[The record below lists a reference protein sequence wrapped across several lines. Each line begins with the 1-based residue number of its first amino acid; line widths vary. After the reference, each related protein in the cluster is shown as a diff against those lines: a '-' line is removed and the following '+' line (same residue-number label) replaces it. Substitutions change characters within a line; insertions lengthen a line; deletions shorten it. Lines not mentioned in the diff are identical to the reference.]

1 MIGTT
6 VSHYRILSALG
17 GGGMGI
23 VYEAEDLNLRRHVAL
38 KFLPEE
44 LEKDPA
50 ARERFQRE
58 AFAASSLNH
67 PNICTIYE
75 IDEKNGRHFI
85 AMELLEGK
93 TLKHM
98 IQRRPLDIEQIVDLG
113 VQLADALDAAHSR
126 GIVHRD
132 IKPANIFVTQR
143 GHAKILDFGLAKL
156 TAQPRSA
163 QILALASDFTTT
175 KETAPVPEEQLTS
188 PGTAMGTVA
197 YMSPEQARGKELD
210 ARTDLFSFGAVLY
223 EMATGALPFRGETS
237 AVIFDAIL
245 NRAPVAPVR
254 LNPEVPRK
262 LEEIINKALEKDR
275 ELRCQSAAELR
286 GDLKRLARQ
295 LSSGKTIVITAV
307 EDQADEAAL
316 SSSMAMNPTAP
327 MMVAPPS
334 TPSTPAASSTPQ
346 IAAAVPEPW
355 WRTKTAMGT
364 AVLILLVLLAAAV
377 SAEYFLWPHTPPP
390 KVPEVAVTKTAVV
403 LPPANPLEV
412 KQRDAM
418 VAAEKLV
425 AANDLEKARQ
435 TVLDA
440 ENLNGPLTPTLHS
453 MRGQIEES
461 MRNAQLRQLRQH
473 EAQLWQQAVGNIGA
487 KQFAQAEAELRQ
499 VQALPD
505 GGVHREDAQRYL
517 TEVIPKLKQQGKQL
531 TEARQSLKKGDIES
545 ARKFSAQLQQSGGD
559 ASELNGEIEKS
570 EGDRL
575 SQLES
580 QFNQLKQG
588 DDDSSVQ
595 QLKALQPKFQA
606 LVNSGG
612 PKSAEAQSYVN
623 SIQSSISDIQAR
635 AQSQRFGLAFQAAS
649 RKCQQVLA
657 GTDKSGLASARE
669 SMQSF
674 TQNGPHADEAQKCVG
689 DITAKLNALNQ
700 PPAAV
705 LPPPP
710 AKRETQGT
718 RAADETAV
726 RTVVQTFFRA
736 FEERNPDEL
745 RQVWPTIPQ
754 KTYDGYKRSFADASV
769 ITMQIVNQTV
779 NVSPDGATA
788 TVSAES
794 QQQYTSKAGKTAKK
808 SEASWKFQL
817 VKKNGVWMLTDVR

>member
-17 GGGMGI
+17 GGGMGV
-23 VYEAEDLNLRRHVAL
+23 VYEAEDLKLRRHVAL

-67 PNICTIYE
+67 PNICTIHE
-75 IDEKNGRHFI
+75 IDEQNGRHFI

-98 IQRRPLDIEQIVDLG
+98 IQGRPLDIEQIVDLG
-113 VQLADALDAAHSR
+113 VQLADALDASHSR

-163 QILALASDFTTT
+163 QILELVSDSTTT
-175 KETAPVPEEQLTS
+175 RETAPVPEEQLTS

-254 LNPEVPRK
+254 LNPDVPPK

-307 EDQADEAAL
+307 EDRADAAAP
-316 SSSMAMNPTAP
+316 SSSTAVNSTAP
-327 MMVAPPS
+327 MMVAPPL

-355 WRTKTAMGT
+355 WRTKTALGA

-377 SAEYFLWPHTPPP
+377 AARYFLWPHTQPP
-390 KVPEVAVTKTAVV
+390 KAPEVAATKTAVV
-403 LPPANPLEV
+403 LAPANPLEV

-418 VAAEKLV
+418 VAAEKFV

-461 MRNAQLRQLRQH
+461 MRNGQLRQLRQH

-575 SQLES
+575 SQLEG
-580 QFNQLKQG
+580 QFNQLKHG

-635 AQSQRFGLAFQAAS
+635 AQSQRFELAFQAAS

-705 LPPPP
+705 LPPSP

-718 RAADETAV
+718 TAADETAV
-726 RTVVQTFFRA
+726 RTVVQSFFRA

-808 SEASWKFQL
+808 SEASWKFQM

>member
-6 VSHYRILSALG
+6 VSHYHILSALG
-17 GGGMGI
+17 GGGMGV
-23 VYEAEDLNLRRHVAL
+23 VYEAEDLKLRRHVAL

-44 LEKDPA
+44 LKKDPA

-67 PNICTIYE
+67 PNICTIHE

-98 IQRRPLDIEQIVDLG
+98 IQGRPLDIEQIVDLG

-163 QILALASDFTTT
+163 QILALASDSTTT

-254 LNPEVPRK
+254 LNPDVPPK

-307 EDQADEAAL
+307 EDRADAAAP
-316 SSSMAMNPTAP
+316 SSSMAVNPTAP
-327 MMVAPPS
+327 S
-334 TPSTPAASSTPQ
+334 TSAASSTSQ
-346 IAAAVPEPW
+346 IAADVPEPW
-355 WRTKTAMGT
+355 WRTKTAMGA

-377 SAEYFLWPHTPPP
+377 AAGYFLWPHTPPP
-390 KVPEVAVTKTAVV
+390 KAPEVAATKTAAV

-440 ENLNGPLTPTLHS
+440 ENLNGPLTPALHS

-531 TEARQSLKKGDIES
+531 TEARQSLKTG
-545 ARKFSAQLQQSGGD
+545 
-559 ASELNGEIEKS
+559 
-570 EGDRL
+570 
-575 SQLES
+575 
-580 QFNQLKQG
+580 
-588 DDDSSVQ
+588 
-595 QLKALQPKFQA
+595 
-606 LVNSGG
+606 
-612 PKSAEAQSYVN
+612 
-623 SIQSSISDIQAR
+623 
-635 AQSQRFGLAFQAAS
+635 
-649 RKCQQVLA
+649 
-657 GTDKSGLASARE
+657 
-669 SMQSF
+669 
-674 TQNGPHADEAQKCVG
+674 
-689 DITAKLNALNQ
+689 
-700 PPAAV
+700 
-705 LPPPP
+705 
-710 AKRETQGT
+710 
-718 RAADETAV
+718 
-726 RTVVQTFFRA
+726 
-736 FEERNPDEL
+736 
-745 RQVWPTIPQ
+745 
-754 KTYDGYKRSFADASV
+754 
-769 ITMQIVNQTV
+769 
-779 NVSPDGATA
+779 
-788 TVSAES
+788 
-794 QQQYTSKAGKTAKK
+794 
-808 SEASWKFQL
+808 
-817 VKKNGVWMLTDVR
+817 

>member
-1 MIGTT
+1 
-6 VSHYRILSALG
+6 
-17 GGGMGI
+17 
-23 VYEAEDLNLRRHVAL
+23 VYEAEDLKLRRHVAL

-67 PNICTIYE
+67 PNICTIHE
-75 IDEKNGRHFI
+75 IDEQNGRHFI

-98 IQRRPLDIEQIVDLG
+98 IQGRPLDIEQIVDLG
-113 VQLADALDAAHSR
+113 VQLADALDASHSR

-163 QILALASDFTTT
+163 QILALASDSTTT

-223 EMATGALPFRGETS
+223 EMATGALPFRGETF

-254 LNPEVPRK
+254 LNPNVPPK

-295 LSSGKTIVITAV
+295 LSSGKTIVIKAV
-307 EDQADEAAL
+307 EDRADAAAP
-316 SSSMAMNPTAP
+316 SSSMAVNPTAP
-327 MMVAPPS
+327 MMVAPPL
-334 TPSTPAASSTPQ
+334 TPSTPAASSIPQ

-355 WRTKTAMGT
+355 WRTKTAMGA
-364 AVLILLVLLAAAV
+364 AVLILLVLLVAAV
-377 SAEYFLWPHTPPP
+377 AARHFLWLHTPPP
-390 KVPEVAVTKTAVV
+390 KAPEVAATKTAAV

-440 ENLNGPLTPTLHS
+440 ENLNGPLTPALHS

-580 QFNQLKQG
+580 QVNQLKQG

-623 SIQSSISDIQAR
+623 SIQSSISDIEAR
-635 AQSQRFGLAFQAAS
+635 AQSQRFELVFQAAS

-710 AKRETQGT
+710 AKRETRGT
-718 RAADETAV
+718 TAADETAV

-736 FEERNPDEL
+736 FEERNPDEF

>member
-1 MIGTT
+1 MIGETI
-6 VSHYRILSALG
+6 SHYRIIDKLG
-17 GGGMGI
+17 GGGMGV
-23 VYEAEDLNLRRHVAL
+23 VYKAEDTRLHRFVAL
-38 KFLPEE
+38 KFLPKEV
-44 LEKDPA
+44 
-50 ARERFQRE
+50 ARDSQALARFLRE
-58 AFAASSLNH
+58 AQAASALNH
-67 PNICTIYE
+67 PNICTVYDIGEQNEDAY
-75 IDEKNGRHFI
+75 IV
-85 AMELLEGK
+85 MEFLDGF
-93 TLKHM
+93 TLKHY
-98 IQRRPLDIEQIVDLG
+98 IAGQPVDLERVLSLG
-113 VQLADALDAAHSR
+113 TEIADGLDAAHSE

-132 IKPANIFVTQR
+132 IKPANIFVTKR
-143 GHAKILDFGLAKL
+143 GHAKILDFGLAKVRYGERAAL
-156 TAQPRSA
+156 PVGASSTA
-163 QILALASDFTTT
+163 TTAIT
-175 KETAPVPEEQLTS
+175 DDNLTS
-188 PGTAMGTVA
+188 PGIALGTVA
-197 YMSPEQARGKELD
+197 YMSPEQVRGKELD
-210 ARTDLFSFGAVLY
+210 SRTDLFSFGVVLY
-223 EMATGALPFRGETS
+223 EMVTGALPYRGETS
-237 AVIFDAIL
+237 GVIFDAIL
-245 NRAPVAPVR
+245 NRTPVPPIR
-254 LNPEVPRK
+254 LNPDLPPKFED
-262 LEEIINKALEKDR
+262 IINRALEKDR
-275 ELRCQSAAELR
+275 NLRYQHASEMKSEMMRLKRDTDSGRSAAVHVAETSGAPTQEIKGPEESLPAPA
-286 GDLKRLARQ
+286 K
-295 LSSGKTIVITAV
+295 SSGAK
-307 EDQADEAAL
+307 
-316 SSSMAMNPTAP
+316 
-327 MMVAPPS
+327 
-334 TPSTPAASSTPQ
+334 
-346 IAAAVPEPW
+346 VPEP
-355 WRTKTAMGT
+355 RDAG
-364 AVLILLVLLAAAV
+364 LPLLPALMSLALAAAV
-377 SAEYFLWPHTPPP
+377 AAGYFFWPHTPPP
-390 KVPEVAVTKTAVV
+390 KAPEVAAIKTTVV
-403 LPPANPLEV
+403 LPPANPLEA

-440 ENLNGPLTPTLHS
+440 ENLNGPLTPALHS

-575 SQLES
+575 NELES

-635 AQSQRFGLAFQAAS
+635 AQSQRFELAFQAAS

-657 GTDKSGLASARE
+657 GNDKSGLVSARE

-710 AKRETQGT
+710 TKRETQGT
-718 RAADETAV
+718 TAADETAV
-726 RTVVQTFFRA
+726 RNVVQTFFRA

-754 KTYDGYKRSFADASV
+754 KTYDGYKHSFADASV

-817 VKKNGVWMLTDVR
+817 VNKHGVWMLTDVR

>member
-17 GGGMGI
+17 GGGMGV
-23 VYEAEDLNLRRHVAL
+23 VYEAEDLKLRRHVAL

-67 PNICTIYE
+67 PNICTIHE
-75 IDEKNGRHFI
+75 IDEQNGRHFI

-98 IQRRPLDIEQIVDLG
+98 IQGRPLDIEQIVDLG
-113 VQLADALDAAHSR
+113 VQLADALDASHSR

-163 QILALASDFTTT
+163 QILELVSESTTT
-175 KETAPVPEEQLTS
+175 RETAPVPEEQLTS

-254 LNPEVPRK
+254 LNPDVPPK

-307 EDQADEAAL
+307 EDRADAAAP
-316 SSSMAMNPTAP
+316 SSSTAVNPTAP
-327 MMVAPPS
+327 MMVAPPL

-355 WRTKTAMGT
+355 WRTKTALGA

-377 SAEYFLWPHTPPP
+377 AARYFLWPHTQPP
-390 KVPEVAVTKTAVV
+390 KAPEVAATKTAVV
-403 LPPANPLEV
+403 LAPANPLEV

-418 VAAEKLV
+418 VAAEKFV

-461 MRNAQLRQLRQH
+461 MRNGQLRQLRQH

-575 SQLES
+575 SQLEG
-580 QFNQLKQG
+580 QFNQLKHG

-635 AQSQRFGLAFQAAS
+635 AQSQRFELAFQAAS

-700 PPAAV
+700 PPSAV

-718 RAADETAV
+718 TAADETAV
-726 RTVVQTFFRA
+726 RTVVQSFFRA

-808 SEASWKFQL
+808 SEASWKFQM